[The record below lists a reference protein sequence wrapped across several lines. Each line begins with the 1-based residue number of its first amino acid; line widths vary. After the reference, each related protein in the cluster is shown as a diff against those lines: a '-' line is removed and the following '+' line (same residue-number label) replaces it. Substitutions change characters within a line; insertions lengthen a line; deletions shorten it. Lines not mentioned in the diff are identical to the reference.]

1 VLVSYLLLVPYIRD
15 LIMTEKQ
22 YATTNLVQEATSI
35 LVSFQKQVEAGTL
48 TLEEAQKNA
57 AEQISHIRYEDGANY
72 LWINDL
78 TPKMVMHPFKPELN
92 GTDISS
98 NKDPNGKALFVEMV
112 EVCKTGKKGFV
123 NYAWPKP
130 GNAKPVP
137 KLSYV
142 ELFQPWGWIV
152 GTGIYIDDVNAA
164 MQRIQIS
171 IGVTLLVILVIS
183 FILAFFV
190 ARSVTGPIH
199 EIVDSIKD
207 IAQGEGDLTRKLPV
221 HGKNEI
227 GELSEWFNTFID
239 KLHSIIS
246 KVAGSAIQLASA
258 STELQS
264 TSRHMLES
272 INNLSSQSTSLAT
285 AGEEMAATSNDIAGN
300 CHLAADVAQQAANTT
315 QQGFD
320 VVRHTVNGILERGE
334 DTRKT
339 LSSLHPLENVQTRSA
354 PLLPPLKILPIRPIC
369 WLSMLQLKQ
378 PVPENMAVGLQLL
391 PTRFAL
397 WPNVQP
403 GQQKKSVI

>member
-1 VLVSYLLLVPYIRD
+1 
-15 LIMTEKQ
+15 
-22 YATTNLVQEATSI
+22 VQEATSI

-183 FILAFFV
+183 FILAF
-190 ARSVTGPIH
+190 
-199 EIVDSIKD
+199 
-207 IAQGEGDLTRKLPV
+207 
-221 HGKNEI
+221 
-227 GELSEWFNTFID
+227 LS
-239 KLHSIIS
+239 H
-246 KVAGSAIQLASA
+246 
-258 STELQS
+258 
-264 TSRHMLES
+264 
-272 INNLSSQSTSLAT
+272 
-285 AGEEMAATSNDIAGN
+285 
-300 CHLAADVAQQAANTT
+300 
-315 QQGFD
+315 
-320 VVRHTVNGILERGE
+320 
-334 DTRKT
+334 
-339 LSSLHPLENVQTRSA
+339 VQ
-354 PLLPPLKILPIRPIC
+354 
-369 WLSMLQLKQ
+369 
-378 PVPENMAVGLQLL
+378 
-391 PTRFAL
+391 
-397 WPNVQP
+397 
-403 GQQKKSVI
+403 